1 MEALIRY
8 IPDDRL
14 LTETDAPY
22 LAPVPFRG
30 QPNSPLLVE
39 HVFNY
44 LAQVRAIPL
53 EKLNTIVDE
62 NIARLFKVQERK

>member
-8 IPDDRL
+8 IPSDRL

-30 QPNSPLLVE
+30 QPNTPVLVE
-39 HVFNY
+39 QVFNY
-44 LAQVRAIPL
+44 LSQVRSISIP
-53 EKLNTIVDE
+53 ELNSTVDE
-62 NIARLFKVQERK
+62 NIKRLFGV

>member
-1 MEALIRY
+1 MEELIRF

-30 QPNSPLLVE
+30 QPNTPVLVE
-39 HVFNY
+39 HVFNF
-44 LAQVRAIPL
+44 LAQVRSVSL
-53 EKLNTIVDE
+53 QVVNQTVDE
-62 NIARLFKVQERK
+62 NIKRLFKI